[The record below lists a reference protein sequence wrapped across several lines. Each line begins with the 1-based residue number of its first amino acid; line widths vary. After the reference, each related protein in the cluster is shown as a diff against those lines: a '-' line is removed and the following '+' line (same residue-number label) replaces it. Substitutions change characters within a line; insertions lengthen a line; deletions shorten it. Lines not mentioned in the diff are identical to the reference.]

1 MTVRSSKRAAEPV
14 WNRRPV
20 PLIHPSWK
28 HGADQQRG
36 ARAKLEADEFWGRLG
51 L

>member
-1 MTVRSSKRAAEPV
+1 MTVRSSSWVAEPAR
-14 WNRRPV
+14 NRRPI

-28 HGADQQRG
+28 HGADERE
-36 ARAKLEADEFWGRLG
+36 APRAKLKADEFWGRLG